1 MRAGPWGLTLIIAL
15 AAALTGP
22 GQPSASMVDPLPR
35 EPLALGEAIAR
46 RDCGGCH
53 AVGRSDASPLPQA
66 PRLRD
71 LHRRYPVE
79 QLGEALAEGIVVGH
93 GPMPQWVLEPPEIE
107 ALTAYLKSL
116 EADVP
121 AADGGGASR
130 PPFRQ

>member
-1 MRAGPWGLTLIIAL
+1 MRAGTWALTLIIAM
-15 AAALTGP
+15 AAAATGP
-22 GQPSASMVDPLPR
+22 GRPSARMVDPLPR
-35 EPLALGEAIAR
+35 EPLALGEALAK

-53 AVGRSDASPLPQA
+53 AVGRSDESPLPQA

-93 GPMPQWVLEPPEIE
+93 GPMPQWVLEPAEIE

-116 EADVP
+116 EVDVP
-121 AADGGGASR
+121 GPVRGGESR
-130 PPFRQ
+130 PPFRR